1 MGNNICSVCSSQT
14 NITSINQLS
23 LSSKK
28 NNRNK
33 LMNKK
38 LKQKDSTCTSNQNET
53 VTSLNEIS
61 INQEINYAKQSQ
73 YDFKNLI
80 YLVNKRTK
88 NIIKE
93 HLNNKTKIKD
103 EFKELNFIDT
113 HEDYKRYKKEGI
125 FPMTENKL
133 KEIGIPKEIYEEKG
147 LNYIRKKNYL
157 EVLFIHDMKMVKI
170 YDDLNNIE
178 NKSFNNNLNLN
189 INNINHINNINNIV
203 TFAKEKISENNKNLK
218 RESYNRDHLKT
229 DYTSLDKRK
238 ISDNINIT
246 STLQNKNTE
255 ILEVYSNSNSN
266 ENSMILQPKQ
276 KMTDSE
282 LIFQILFLLAIEENK
297 IIKCLKSKIQT
308 DNIYDYYLI
317 NNSWM
322 EEFKKVYNY
331 KEIYKLYT
339 NIEKNKDNINLK
351 ISKDHIKNLIKNNSN
366 ISESI
371 KNSLNNSQLFS
382 ELNDVKQ
389 LRHSTNYK
397 QFRDGEKLYR
407 ISIPYNF
414 YLINKETL
422 DLIIQFFNFK
432 CQNKQSAKKKECKC
446 DFCESNIFKK
456 YECFIGNETFFFM
469 IMTKVII

>member
-1 MGNNICSVCSSQT
+1 
-14 NITSINQLS
+14 
-23 LSSKK
+23 
-28 NNRNK
+28 
-33 LMNKK
+33 
-38 LKQKDSTCTSNQNET
+38 
-53 VTSLNEIS
+53 
-61 INQEINYAKQSQ
+61 
-73 YDFKNLI
+73 
-80 YLVNKRTK
+80 
-88 NIIKE
+88 
-93 HLNNKTKIKD
+93 
-103 EFKELNFIDT
+103 
-113 HEDYKRYKKEGI
+113 
-125 FPMTENKL
+125 
-133 KEIGIPKEIYEEKG
+133 
-147 LNYIRKKNYL
+147 
-157 EVLFIHDMKMVKI
+157 MKMVKI

-229 DYTSLDKRK
+229 DSTSLDKRK

-339 NIEKNKDNINLK
+339 NIEKNKDNINL
-351 ISKDHIKNLIKNNSN
+351 
-366 ISESI
+366 
-371 KNSLNNSQLFS
+371 
-382 ELNDVKQ
+382 
-389 LRHSTNYK
+389 
-397 QFRDGEKLYR
+397 
-407 ISIPYNF
+407 
-414 YLINKETL
+414 
-422 DLIIQFFNFK
+422 
-432 CQNKQSAKKKECKC
+432 
-446 DFCESNIFKK
+446 
-456 YECFIGNETFFFM
+456 
-469 IMTKVII
+469 